1 MNKPPASNDHQ
12 EHPTSVGQLPID
24 DRLKPVPEPG
34 SKQDGTLAKGAGLG
48 AFVLLR
54 LDALEKPKL
63 EESLIEPNGG
73 SGCSCNSVCAC
84 VPVNTCACNEV
95 CPCDTVTSCASYSCS
110 CDSFYPCNC
119 FSGYCQCN
127 YVYYC

>member
-1 MNKPPASNDHQ
+1 MKKPSASNDHQ
-12 EHPTSVGQLPID
+12 EPSRSAGPPPID
-24 DRLKPVPEPG
+24 DRLKPVPELAIQ
-34 SKQDGTLAKGAGLG
+34 KAGTLAKGAGLG

-73 SGCSCNSVCAC
+73 SACSCHSVCAC

-95 CPCDTVTSCASYSCS
+95 CPCNTVSSCASYSCT
-110 CDSFYPCNC
+110 CDAECNC